1 MIDTK
6 SSPKPG
12 ENTWLWLLKIAS
24 GVLIFALLI
33 IHLIVNHFVAPEGL
47 LTYADVVAYFQNP
60 LVVVM
65 EGVFLVFVVLH
76 ALLGSRSILLDLDPS
91 PGVLRAIDWFLS
103 LFGLAA
109 IVYGLW
115 LLLTVA
121 NQSV

>member
-76 ALLGSRSILLDLDPS
+76 SLLGSRSILLDLNPS

>member
-76 ALLGSRSILLDLDPS
+76 SLLGSRSILLDLDPS